1 MMSLPKGLAIARELS
16 FQQPIAVLI
25 PSQQRE
31 AIIKQTQALYC
42 AGFIKYNDIF
52 GHEWTLATAGNTF
65 PINRGSHTLRTVGCI
80 IS

>member
-1 MMSLPKGLAIARELS
+1 MSLPKGLVITRELS

-42 AGFIKYNDIF
+42 AGFIKYNDIL
-52 GHEWTLATAGNTF
+52 GHEWATGNCWEYIPDQQRFT
-65 PINRGSHTLRTVGCI
+65 
-80 IS
+80 